1 MTSRRRL
8 LTIGHSYCVGVN
20 RRLAQQLALE
30 GWDVTAVAPARYRG
44 DYRWHHVETSST
56 ERYLLEAV
64 PVRFGRVPHVM
75 LYGGRLR
82 ELLLQRWDLI
92 HCWEEPYV
100 AAAAQLAWQALPHV
114 PLVFATFQNI
124 LKRYPPPFNWIER
137 YALGRADGI
146 VAFGHT
152 AVPTLVDRRF
162 PESAIRV
169 IPPGVDTALFAP
181 DESSRSR
188 VRTALGWDGNVPV
201 IGFLGRFVPAKGIA
215 MLTQVLDALA
225 PPWRALIVGSGPL
238 EGDLRAW
245 AARYGGR
252 VCIQTDVAHGDV
264 AGWLNAMDVLVAPSQ
279 TTSQWR
285 EQFGRMLIEAAAC
298 GVPVV
303 ASDSGEIPY
312 VVGDSGVILPERDA
326 AAWVAALGDLLE
338 DSGRRADL
346 SRRGRRR
353 AELHYDWQVVGRHH
367 SAFFDDVIE
376 NRVRMRH
383 RAA

>member
-44 DYRWHHVETSST
+44 DFRWHHVETSST

-353 AELHYDWQVVGRHH
+353 AELQYDWQVVGRHH
-367 SAFFDDVIE
+367 AAFFDDVIE